1 MSKILPYIGLII
13 VYNKIKKRNKG
24 NIIKKSLLKEII
36 IRNLIC
42 SQSYGGSKRGVPM
55 IYLPE
60 VFEDMINASLIKR
73 INHSKYLIL
82 KNNCEKRLK
91 KFPF

>member
-1 MSKILPYIGLII
+1 MNKIPPHIGLTI
-13 VYNKIKKRNKG
+13 VYNKIKKKNKG
-24 NIIKKSLLKEII
+24 NIIKKSLLKDII
-36 IRNLIC
+36 IRNLMC
-42 SQSYGGSKRGVPM
+42 SQSYGGSRRGVPM

-60 VFEDMINASLIKR
+60 VFEDMINAALIKR
-73 INHSKYLIL
+73 IDHSKYLIL